1 MVSAGF
7 GLDVMIPPSDNCVYM
22 GRDFIIVLAAGCDF
36 IGEPDLSMH
45 LVGISL
51 EHYRNITLA
60 RLEFD
65 PTRPTFFVGSN
76 GQGKSNLL
84 EALGLITAVRSFRT
98 HELTPLIQR
107 RQKLARVLFRVMA
120 EGGEDEVQ
128 IELQLA
134 ARSRTIQ
141 VDDQPVE
148 RMADFVGCYPSV
160 VFAADDTQLIKSGPQ
175 LRRRFFDLLFSVLDR
190 DYLVILQGYHRA
202 LKERNQA
209 LAQRMD
215 RQVILAYDRL
225 LAGRGS
231 KIVRKRMSW
240 MDRYSQVFQQAYAS
254 ISGDEGAGLSYKG
267 AAEAADEAH
276 FLDRLAATCDR
287 DRVLGATSFGP
298 HRDDYAFAVTELGA
312 RSFGSDGQQ
321 RSFVLALKLAQL
333 EITEQVL
340 GRKPLVLLDDILGE
354 LDDGRKSRFWKI
366 FDHGCQVF
374 ASGTSLPTRSGDL
387 RWKAFEVE
395 AGSFRALQD

>member
-1 MVSAGF
+1 MQ
-7 GLDVMIPPSDNCVYM
+7 
-22 GRDFIIVLAAGCDF
+22 
-36 IGEPDLSMH
+36 
-45 LVGISL
+45 LVGVSL
-51 EHYRNITLA
+51 EHYRNIALA

-65 PTRPTFFVGSN
+65 PARPTFFVGGN

-98 HELTPLIQR
+98 HELAPLIQR
-107 RQKLARVLFRVMA
+107 KQKAARVLFQTQAPDRS
-120 EGGEDEVQ
+120 DETH
-128 IELQLA
+128 IELQLT
-134 ARSRTIQ
+134 ARSRTIL

-190 DYLVILQGYHRA
+190 EYLVSLQAYHRA

-209 LAQRMD
+209 LAQEMD

-231 KIVRKRMSW
+231 GIVRRRQVW
-240 MDRYSQVFQQAYAS
+240 MERYNQFFQQAYAN
-254 ISGDEGAGLSYKG
+254 IAGDETAELSYKG
-267 AAEAADEAH
+267 SLDAADEAC
-276 FLDRLAATCDR
+276 FAERLAATYER
-287 DRVLGATSFGP
+287 DRALGATSFGP
-298 HRDDYAFAVTELGA
+298 HREDYAFAVTELGA

-321 RSFVLALKLAQL
+321 RSVVLALKLAQI
-333 EITEQVL
+333 EIIEQVL
-340 GRKPLVLLDDILGE
+340 GRKPVVLLDDILGE
-354 LDDGRKSRFWKI
+354 LDDGRKSRFWRI

-374 ASGTSLPTRSGDL
+374 ASGTSLPKGSSAL
-387 RWKAFEVE
+387 QWKAFEVE
-395 AGSFRALQD
+395 GGSFRPLQDGPK